1 MNKQETKTNE
11 KTVAV
16 TSGSEVTEQQI
27 EQWKKQHGDVYL
39 IEVDGRKA
47 YLRPA
52 DRKTI
57 SYATA
62 VGAKDPMAFNE
73 ALIQNCWLGGDE
85 EIKTVDALFMGA
97 SAVLHELIEVKTASI
112 KKL

>member
-16 TSGSEVTEQQI
+16 SGNEVTEQQI
-27 EQWKKQHGDVYL
+27 EGWKKQHGEVYL
-39 IEVDGRKA
+39 VEVGGRKA

-85 EIKTVDALFMGA
+85 EIKTVDSLFMGA
-97 SAVLHELIEVKTASI
+97 SAVLHELIEVQTASI